1 MSEEVVEANV
11 QELLRA
17 LVAKHCF
24 TCWENVPSGRA
35 LNGTEHAYINS
46 CDASICPVWRYRK
59 WGIRLSEEIEN
70 G

>member
-1 MSEEVVEANV
+1 MVVKVVEANV

-17 LVAKHCF
+17 LVAKYCF
-24 TCWENVPSGRA
+24 SCWENVPSLRV

-46 CDASICPVWRYRK
+46 CDATNCPVWRYRK